1 MSRPHAPE
9 LPQRLTHAQVVQAAA
24 FLAAEVGAARRDGRR
39 SIPLALPL
47 AERLS
52 DLCCE
57 IASRTPEEWT

>member
-1 MSRPHAPE
+1 
-9 LPQRLTHAQVVQAAA
+9 VVQAAA
-24 FLAAEVGAARRDGRR
+24 WQAAQVSTARRDGRR

>member
-24 FLAAEVGAARRDGRR
+24 FLAAEVGTARRDGRR

-57 IASRTPEEWT
+57 IASRSPESWI

>member
-1 MSRPHAPE
+1 MSRPHTPA

-24 FLAAEVGAARRDGRR
+24 WQAAQVSTARRDGRR

>member
-1 MSRPHAPE
+1 VSRPHAPE
-9 LPQRLTHAQVVQAAA
+9 LPQRLTHAQIVQAAA
-24 FLAAEVGAARRDGRR
+24 YLAAEVGAARRDGRR

-57 IASRTPEEWT
+57 IASRSPETWV

>member
-1 MSRPHAPE
+1 
-9 LPQRLTHAQVVQAAA
+9 VQAAA

-57 IASRTPEEWT
+57 IASRTPETWI